1 MRIFHKDATSEIRD
15 FGVNFRISSY
25 MSNFMNISLQGKR
38 AFVCGS
44 TQGIGRATAEIF
56 AKQGAEIVLLA
67 RNEESLK
74 EVLAGLDKSHGQ
86 KHAYLV
92 VDFSQPEELK
102 AKVEAYL
109 SEHKEPVHILLN
121 NTGGPAGGPILEAKV
136 EAFFDAYRM
145 HLACNHYLVQAL
157 TPGMKEAEYGRIINV
172 ISISVKQPIP
182 GLGVSNTT
190 RGAVSSWAKTLAG
203 ELAQWGI
210 TVNSVLP
217 GFIDTQRLAYV
228 IASNAKKDGKSV
240 EETRKAFADSV
251 PAKRIGEPA
260 EIAQVI
266 SFLASPAASYV
277 NGVNLAVDG
286 GRTQA
291 I

>member
-1 MRIFHKDATSEIRD
+1 
-15 FGVNFRISSY
+15 
-25 MSNFMNISLQGKR
+25 MNISLIGKR

-44 TQGIGRATAEIF
+44 TQGIGRASAEMM

-67 RNEESLK
+67 RNENSLK
-74 EVLAGLDKSHGQ
+74 EVCEGLDKTNGQ
-86 KHAYLV
+86 NHEYLV
-92 VDFSQPEELK
+92 VDFSQPEDLQS
-102 AKVEAYL
+102 KVETYL
-109 SEHKEPVHILLN
+109 SKNKKPVHILLN
-121 NTGGPAGGPILEAKV
+121 NTGGPAGGPILSAQV
-136 EAFFDAYRM
+136 EEFFAAYRM

-157 TPGMKEAEYGRIINV
+157 VPRMKAEAYGRVINV

-190 RGAVSSWAKTLAG
+190 RGAVSSWSKTLAG

-217 GFIDTQRLAYV
+217 GFIDTARLAYV
-228 IASNAKKDGKSV
+228 IESGAKKSGKSV
-240 EETRKAFADSV
+240 EETRQIFAESV
-251 PAKRIGEPA
+251 PAKRIGDTT

-266 SFLASPAASYV
+266 AFLASPAASYV
-277 NGVNLAVDG
+277 NGVNLPVDG

-291 I
+291 L